1 MRFVRKDTSFSVKT
15 RNVLQEKILKWR
27 LKRITNYELRITNY
41 ELRIT
46 TEAKGLKTEDRQPV
60 TYPIGKK

>member
-27 LKRITNYELRITNY
+27 LKRITNYELRIT
-41 ELRIT
+41 
-46 TEAKGLKTEDRQPV
+46 TEAKGLKTEDRQPM